1 MKSFIFDADILSTFA
16 KIENIVLLKKVFR
29 DELLIPPAVIDDLER
44 SKLQSLKNI
53 KNSSSFKHIFLT
65 QEEQDLVQRLQKKKL
80 LGKGELECIALAHK
94 RMIVLVSNDKK
105 AISIAEQL
113 GITVID
119 LETILFYL
127 KEILSKQ
134 ELSKIMSMIE
144 EKDKVIIR
152 KKDQLLS

>member
-1 MKSFIFDADILSTFA
+1 
-16 KIENIVLLKKVFR
+16 
-29 DELLIPPAVIDDLER
+29 
-44 SKLQSLKNI
+44 
-53 KNSSSFKHIFLT
+53 
-65 QEEQDLVQRLQKKKL
+65 
-80 LGKGELECIALAHK
+80 
-94 RMIVLVSNDKK
+94 MIVLVSNDKK